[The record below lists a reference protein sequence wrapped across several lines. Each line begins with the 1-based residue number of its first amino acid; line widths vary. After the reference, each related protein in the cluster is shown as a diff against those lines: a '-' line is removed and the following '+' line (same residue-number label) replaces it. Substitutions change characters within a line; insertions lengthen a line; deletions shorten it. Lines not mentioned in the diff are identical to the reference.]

1 MKSKM
6 QYLWIVY
13 RNRRQRGRQDLG
25 KELAGKGRQISAHR
39 EKSGTGWGEQ
49 GTADIWSAQPCQLAE
64 PTVAGCIYRPE
75 LLGQPENRIVAIL
88 GPIGFFQFIAQTQVF
103 QLFRRIVELLA
114 AGGADDTVDFLF
126 RIADAEQYLFLPDDV
141 QFCRRN
147 QQVGHDVV
155 IELGD
160 VFISD

>member
-1 MKSKM
+1 MKPKM
-6 QYLWIVY
+6 QYFWIVY
-13 RNRRQRGRQDLG
+13 RDRRQRGHQYLG
-25 KELAGKGRQISAHR
+25 EKLAGKGRQISAR
-39 EKSGTGWGEQ
+39 RQKTAQDGEQ
-49 GTADIWSAQPCQLAE
+49 KAADILPAQPCQLAE
-64 PTVAGCIYRPE
+64 PAVAGCIYRPE

-88 GPIGFFQFIAQTQVF
+88 GAICFFQFIAQTQVF
-103 QLFRRIVELLA
+103 QLFSGIVELLA

-141 QFCRRN
+141 QFCRRD

-155 IELGD
+155 VELGD